1 MADIFISHS
10 VVDKDLAN
18 YLCNAFEA
26 NGLSCWIAPR
36 NIVPGTEWADS
47 ITNAISDCAVLLVV
61 YSKNSLRSSQVAKE
75 IGMADRKRKYIIPYK
90 IDDTEPEGSFDYYLS
105 GCQWVIP
112 NLETGDY
119 KIQEMCHTIKDV
131 VMQSKMAAYQTQNA
145 VQQPVQPPIQQ
156 VIQQPVQQ
164 VVQQPIQ
171 KPVQPPVQ
179 QLVQPSVQQ
188 SIHQPIQQTVLQK
201 SVAKPSAKV
210 NNTAAKKERKKI
222 MLGLGIA
229 SAVCIALLV
238 GIIAFVSLSKKGNED
253 MFEYM
258 EVNGHILVTSY
269 IGTESEV
276 VIPSEIDGMTVAA
289 VDVKAFYNN
298 DIVTSVELP
307 DTIVE
312 IQGYTFYKCSNLT
325 EVIIPDSVKFIGI
338 HAFEDCTS
346 LTTVDLPDSVITIE
360 SFAFNN
366 CANLTDIVMSDSVE
380 SIGMYAFASCEKLES
395 VELPDSLVSM
405 GEMSFAYCTS
415 MTEVTIPATVQ
426 NVPETAFL
434 GCDNVNIMYQ

>member
-90 IDDTEPEGSFDYYLS
+90 IDDTEPEGAFDYYLS

-119 KIQEMCHTIKDV
+119 KIQEMCHTLKDV
-131 VMQSKMAAYQTQNA
+131 VMKSKMTAYQTQNA
-145 VQQPVQPPIQQ
+145 VQQPVQPLVQQAVQPPIQQ

-164 VVQQPIQ
+164 VMQQPVQKPVQQPIR
-171 KPVQPPVQ
+171 
-179 QLVQPSVQQ
+179 
-188 SIHQPIQQTVLQK
+188 QPIQQVMPQK

-229 SAVCIALLV
+229 AAVCIALIV
-238 GIIAFVSLSKKGNED
+238 GIISCVSLSKKGNED

-276 VIPSEIDGMTVAA
+276 VIPSEIDGMTVGA

-346 LTTVDLPDSVITIE
+346 LTTVNLPDSLITIGD
-360 SFAFNN
+360 FAFNN
-366 CANLTDIVMSDSVE
+366 CANLTDIGMSESVE
-380 SIGMYAFASCEKLES
+380 SIGMYAFASCEKLEG
-395 VELPDSLVSM
+395 VDLPDSLLSM

-415 MTEVTIPATVQ
+415 MTEVSIPASVQ

-434 GCDNVNIMYQ
+434 GCDNINIMYQ

>member
-10 VVDKDLAN
+10 VVDKELAN

-47 ITNAISDCAVLLVV
+47 ITNAISNCAVLLVV

-75 IGMADRKRKYIIPYK
+75 IGMADRKHKYIVPYK
-90 IDDTEPEGSFDYYLS
+90 IDDSEPEGAFDYYLS

-112 NLETGDY
+112 NLEAGDY
-119 KIQEMCHTIKDV
+119 KIEELCHILKDV
-131 VMQSKMAAYQTQNA
+131 VMQSKMAAYQTHNA
-145 VQQPVQPPIQQ
+145 VQQPVQH
-156 VIQQPVQQ
+156 VVQQPVQKP
-164 VVQQPIQ
+164 VQQPAQ
-171 KPVQPPVQ
+171 
-179 QLVQPSVQQ
+179 
-188 SIHQPIQQTVLQK
+188 QPIRQPMQQTMPQK
-201 SVAKPSAKV
+201 SVAKPPAKV
-210 NNTAAKKERKKI
+210 NNTAAKKERRKI
-222 MLGLGIA
+222 LLGFGIVA
-229 SAVCIALLV
+229 AVCIALMI
-238 GIIAFVSLSKKGNED
+238 GIISCVSLSKKGNED

-258 EVNGHILVTSY
+258 EVNGHILITSY

-289 VDVKAFYNN
+289 VDVKAFFNN

-346 LTTVDLPDSVITIE
+346 LTTVNLPDSLITIGD
-360 SFAFNN
+360 FAFNN
-366 CANLTDIVMSDSVE
+366 CANLTDIGMSESVE
-380 SIGMYAFASCEKLES
+380 SIGMYAFASCEKLEG
-395 VELPDSLVSM
+395 VELPDSLLSM
-405 GEMSFAYCTS
+405 GEMSFAYCSS
-415 MTEVTIPATVQ
+415 MTEVTIPASVQ
-426 NVPETAFL
+426 NVPETAFM
-434 GCDNVNIMYQ
+434 GCDNINIMYQ

>member
-112 NLETGDY
+112 NSETGDY

-164 VVQQPIQ
+164 
-171 KPVQPPVQ
+171 
-179 QLVQPSVQQ
+179 LVQPSVQQ
-188 SIHQPIQQTVLQK
+188 SIRQPIQQTVPQK
-201 SVAKPSAKV
+201 SVAKLSAKV

-325 EVIIPDSVKFIGI
+325 EVILPDSIKFIGI

-346 LTTVDLPDSVITIE
+346 LTTVDLPDSVVTIE

-366 CANLTDIVMSDSVE
+366 CANLTDIGMSESVE

-395 VELPDSLVSM
+395 VELPDTLVSM

-415 MTEVTIPATVQ
+415 LTEVSIPASVQ

>member
-10 VVDKDLAN
+10 VVDKELAN

-75 IGMADRKRKYIIPYK
+75 IGMADRKHKYIIPYK
-90 IDDTEPEGSFDYYLS
+90 IDDSEPEGAFDYYLS

-119 KIQEMCHTIKDV
+119 KIQEMCHTLKDV
-131 VMQSKMAAYQTQNA
+131 VMKSKMTAYQTQNA
-145 VQQPVQPPIQQ
+145 VQQPM
-156 VIQQPVQQ
+156 QQPIQQ
-164 VVQQPIQ
+164 VVQQPVQ

-179 QLVQPSVQQ
+179 QLVQQP
-188 SIHQPIQQTVLQK
+188 IRQPIQQVMPQK

-210 NNTAAKKERKKI
+210 NNTAAKKERRKI
-222 MLGLGIA
+222 MLGFGVA
-229 SAVCIALLV
+229 AAVCIALMI
-238 GIIAFVSLSKKGNED
+238 GIISCVSLSKKGNED

-276 VIPSEIDGMTVAA
+276 VIPSEIDGMTVGA
-289 VDVKAFYNN
+289 VDVKAFFNN

-346 LTTVDLPDSVITIE
+346 LTTIDLPDSLITIE
-360 SFAFNN
+360 DFAFNN
-366 CANLTDIVMSDSVE
+366 CANLTNIRMSKSVE
-380 SIGMYAFASCEKLES
+380 SIGMYAFASCEKLEG
-395 VELPDSLVSM
+395 VELPDSLLSM

-415 MTEVTIPATVQ
+415 MTEVTIPASVQ
-426 NVPETAFL
+426 NVPETAFM
-434 GCDNVNIMYQ
+434 GCDNINIMYQ

>member
-90 IDDTEPEGSFDYYLS
+90 IDDTEPEGAFDYYLS

-119 KIQEMCHTIKDV
+119 KIQEMCHTLKDV
-131 VMQSKMAAYQTQNA
+131 VMKSKMTAYQTQNA
-145 VQQPVQPPIQQ
+145 VQQPVQPLVQQAVQPPIQQ

-164 VVQQPIQ
+164 VMQQPVQ
-171 KPVQPPVQ
+171 KPVQQPVR
-179 QLVQPSVQQ
+179 
-188 SIHQPIQQTVLQK
+188 QPIQQVMPQK

-229 SAVCIALLV
+229 AAVCIALIV
-238 GIIAFVSLSKKGNED
+238 GIISCVSLSKKGNED

-276 VIPSEIDGMTVAA
+276 VIPSEIDGMTVGA

-325 EVIIPDSVKFIGI
+325 EVIIPNSVKFIGI

-346 LTTVDLPDSVITIE
+346 LTTVDLPDSVVTIE

-366 CANLTDIVMSDSVE
+366 CANLTDIGMSESVE

-415 MTEVTIPATVQ
+415 MTEVTIPASVQ
-426 NVPETAFL
+426 NIPETAFL